1 MNLTE
6 KRKEEHINQALNTSN
21 QYVKTTGFEC
31 VELIHNALPELD
43 FEEINTDVKLF
54 GRRFSYPFYIAGMTG
69 GYKKAGEINKR
80 LAKIASEYNIPL
92 GLGSQRAMV
101 ENPDLKY
108 TYDVKKD
115 YSDVFLIGNIGGVQ
129 LKAYS
134 NEKIEYLVKSIE
146 LDALAIHLNPLQEI
160 VQPEGDKN
168 FSGIAD
174 RIVEVKDIVD
184 VPIIIKEVGAGI
196 SRDVALRLK
205 SLGIN
210 IIDVGGSGGTS
221 WAKIEI
227 KRGGELTAFAEWGI
241 PTALAILT
249 TKDIVDVIATGGI
262 RNGLD
267 GAKAI
272 ALGGVMFGSAYP
284 FLKAVFDKKESEFVE
299 KIIHELKVAMFL
311 TGSKDVN
318 ALRNA
323 KYYITGWLNDA
334 LATISQ
340 NSFK

>member
-1 MNLTE
+1 MNQTE
-6 KRKEEHINQALNTSN
+6 KRKEEHINQALNASN

-43 FEEINTDVKLF
+43 FEEINTQVKLL
-54 GRRFSYPFYIAGMTG
+54 GRTFSYPIYIAGMTG

-80 LAKIASEYNIPL
+80 LAKLAQQYNIPF

-101 ENPDLKY
+101 ENPELKY

-115 YSDVFLIGNIGGVQ
+115 YPDVFLIGNIGGVQ
-129 LKAYS
+129 LKSYS
-134 NEKIEYLVKSIE
+134 TEKIEWIIKSVE

-160 VQPEGDKN
+160 VQPEGDRD
-168 FSGIAD
+168 FSGIAE
-174 RIVEVKDIVD
+174 RIAEVKDIID

-210 IIDVGGSGGTS
+210 VIDVSGSGGTS
-221 WAKIEI
+221 WAKVEI
-227 KRGGELTAFAEWGI
+227 KRGGKLTAFAEWGI
-241 PTALAILT
+241 PTALAILRT
-249 TKDIVDVIATGGI
+249 RDIVDVIATGGI

-272 ALGGVMFGSAYP
+272 ALGSVMFGSAYP
-284 FLKAVFDKKESEFVE
+284 FLKAVFENRENEFIE
-299 KIIHELKVAMFL
+299 GLIHELKVAMFL
-311 TGSKDVN
+311 TGSKDIKS
-318 ALRNA
+318 LRNA
-323 KYYITGWLNDA
+323 KYYITGWLKDA

-340 NSFK
+340 NNFK